1 MSEQQAGRGVG
12 AGRKDVTAVSRPRPG
27 ARADETAVI
36 PVIRDEVSAK
46 KASAAGRDA
55 GGDAPTTT
63 TTTPT
68 TSAAPAASTE
78 STPATTAGRGREARL
93 RLARVD
99 PWSVTKT
106 VFTLSVALM
115 IVAVVAMTV
124 LWSVLSVAGVWDQ
137 VNSTVTAVLSDDSG
151 SFDIKDYLGFGR
163 LVGLTLVVSA
173 INVLISTAVAAIAAH
188 LYNLAAQL
196 LGGITVTLADDA

>member
-1 MSEQQAGRGVG
+1 MSDQKAGRGPGVG
-12 AGRKDVTAVSRPRPG
+12 RQDVTAVSRPRPG
-27 ARADETAVI
+27 GRADETAVI
-36 PVIRDEVSAK
+36 PVIRDE
-46 KASAAGRDA
+46 AGSRPSD
-55 GGDAPTTT
+55 G
-63 TTTPT
+63 
-68 TSAAPAASTE
+68 AAPASA
-78 STPATTAGRGREARL
+78 PAATTAASGRGREARL
-93 RLARVD
+93 RLVRVD

-106 VFTLSVALM
+106 VFTLAVALM

-124 LWSVLSVAGVWDQ
+124 LWSVLSIAGVWDQ

-163 LVGLTLVVSA
+163 LVGLTLVISA

-196 LGGITVTLADDA
+196 LGGITVTLAEDA

>member
-1 MSEQQAGRGVG
+1 MSDQQASRGLGRQ
-12 AGRKDVTAVSRPRPG
+12 DVTAVSRPRSG
-27 ARADETAVI
+27 AGRADETAVI
-36 PVIRDEVSAK
+36 PVIRDEQGDRSAAAG
-46 KASAAGRDA
+46 KASTDA
-55 GGDAPTTT
+55 APT
-63 TTTPT
+63 
-68 TSAAPAASTE
+68 AKAGAS
-78 STPATTAGRGREARL
+78 REARL
-93 RLARVD
+93 RLVRLD
-99 PWSVTKT
+99 PWSVVKT

-124 LWSVLSVAGVWDQ
+124 LWSVLSIAGVWDQ

-163 LVGLTLVVSA
+163 LVGLTLVISA

-196 LGGITVTLADDA
+196 LGGITVTLAEDA

>member
-1 MSEQQAGRGVG
+1 MSDQQASRGLGRQ
-12 AGRKDVTAVSRPRPG
+12 DVTAVSRPRSG
-27 ARADETAVI
+27 AGRADETAVI
-36 PVIRDEVSAK
+36 PVIRDDQGDRS
-46 KASAAGRDA
+46 KASA
-55 GGDAPTTT
+55 T
-63 TTTPT
+63 
-68 TSAAPAASTE
+68 ASTE
-78 STPATTAGRGREARL
+78 ATPATKGGASREARL
-93 RLARVD
+93 RLVRLD
-99 PWSVTKT
+99 PWSVVKT

-124 LWSVLSVAGVWDQ
+124 LWSVLSIAGVWDQ

-163 LVGLTLVVSA
+163 LVGLTLVISA

-196 LGGITVTLADDA
+196 LGGVTVTLAEDA

>member
-1 MSEQQAGRGVG
+1 MSDQKASRGLGRQ
-12 AGRKDVTAVSRPRPG
+12 DVTAVSRPRSG
-27 ARADETAVI
+27 AARADETAVI
-36 PVIRDEVSAK
+36 PVVRDEPSDRSTGSGQ
-46 KASAAGRDA
+46 ASAAA
-55 GGDAPTTT
+55 ASPS
-63 TTTPT
+63 
-68 TSAAPAASTE
+68 TSASP
-78 STPATTAGRGREARL
+78 GKGREARL
-93 RLARVD
+93 RLVRLD
-99 PWSVTKT
+99 PWSVVKT

-163 LVGLTLVVSA
+163 LVGLTLVISA

-196 LGGITVTLADDA
+196 LGGITVTLAEDA

>member
-1 MSEQQAGRGVG
+1 MSEQKAGRGLG
-12 AGRKDVTAVSRPRPG
+12 AGRQDVTAVSRPRPG
-27 ARADETAVI
+27 AGRADETAVI
-36 PVIRDEVSAK
+36 PVIRDE
-46 KASAAGRDA
+46 AGSRPS
-55 GGDAPTTT
+55 GTTT
-63 TTTPT
+63 QAAA
-68 TSAAPAASTE
+68 AAPAA
-78 STPATTAGRGREARL
+78 GKGREARL
-93 RLARVD
+93 RLVRVD

-106 VFTLSVALM
+106 VFTLAVALM

-124 LWSVLSVAGVWDQ
+124 LWSVLSIAGVWDQ

-163 LVGLTLVVSA
+163 LVGLTLVISA

-196 LGGITVTLADDA
+196 LGGITVTLAEDA